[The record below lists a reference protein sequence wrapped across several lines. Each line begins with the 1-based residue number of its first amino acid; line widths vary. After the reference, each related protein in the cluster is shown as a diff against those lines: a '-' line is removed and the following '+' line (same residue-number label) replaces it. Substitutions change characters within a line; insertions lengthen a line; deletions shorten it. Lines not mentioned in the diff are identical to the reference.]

1 MTSLSWAGRRA
12 SGYAEGSGL
21 VGAAGGHAR
30 LPPLSTRS
38 TSWPVARSR
47 QSGYRSWYSRG
58 MSVQMT
64 VRVPDDLAKYVDD
77 HVASGDASSRAEMI
91 ARGLDELMRRE
102 ERERETALVDQ
113 LNAQGQSLY
122 PDLDGLAEWGANQPM
137 GVE

>member
-1 MTSLSWAGRRA
+1 
-12 SGYAEGSGL
+12 
-21 VGAAGGHAR
+21 
-30 LPPLSTRS
+30 
-38 TSWPVARSR
+38 
-47 QSGYRSWYSRG
+47 

-64 VRVPDDLAKYVDD
+64 VRIPDDLAKYVDD

-102 ERERETALVDQ
+102 EREREMALVDK

-137 GVE
+137 DVE